1 MGEALQ
7 ALTGGDTGAEE
18 RFGAT
23 ARQYIELLT
32 NHIHEEDN
40 ILFTMGDTV
49 VAACSPSRGDRLL
62 RSL

>member
-1 MGEALQ
+1 MGEALP
-7 ALTGGDTGAEE
+7 AFTGGDTGAEE
-18 RFGAT
+18 RFRAT

-40 ILFTMGDTV
+40 ILFTMGDNV